1 MDFKTNKPIYQQ
13 IVDFCFSKI
22 LTREWQ
28 AEERVVSVRELSTQL
43 AVNSRTVL
51 KAYEYLQAEDIIYP
65 ERGMGFYLSKDA
77 VKKVM
82 RIQKKEF
89 FENQL
94 ADMFRSM
101 ELLGISIE
109 EITDLKK
116 TVHEEIS
123 KDCIMDY
130 LRTPLRT
137 YDCQS
142 FDTDVRDL
150 FLHAFLTFIGQTRK
164 V

>member
-22 LTREWQ
+22 LTREW
-28 AEERVVSVRELSTQL
+28 VVSVRELSTQL

-51 KAYEYLQAEDIIYP
+51 KAYEYLQTEDIIYP

-89 FENQL
+89 FDNQL

-109 EITDLKK
+109 EITERYNKLKK
-116 TVHEEIS
+116 DGS
-123 KDCIMDY
+123 
-130 LRTPLRT
+130 
-137 YDCQS
+137 
-142 FDTDVRDL
+142 
-150 FLHAFLTFIGQTRK
+150 
-164 V
+164 

>member
-22 LTREWQ
+22 LTREW
-28 AEERVVSVRELSTQL
+28 RVSVRELSTQL

-51 KAYEYLQAEDIIYP
+51 KAYEYLQTEDIIYP

-89 FENQL
+89 FDNQL

-109 EITDLKK
+109 EITERYNKLKK
-116 TVHEEIS
+116 DGS
-123 KDCIMDY
+123 
-130 LRTPLRT
+130 
-137 YDCQS
+137 
-142 FDTDVRDL
+142 
-150 FLHAFLTFIGQTRK
+150 
-164 V
+164 

>member
-1 MDFKTNKPIYQQ
+1 MGIELLPAQRKTTVAYGLQDQQ
-13 IVDFCFSKI
+13 ADIPADCRLLFQQDSHP
-22 LTREWQ
+22 RR

-51 KAYEYLQAEDIIYP
+51 KAYEYLQTEDIIYP

-101 ELLGISIE
+101 ELLSISIE
-109 EITDLKK
+109 EITERYNKLKK
-116 TVHEEIS
+116 DGS
-123 KDCIMDY
+123 
-130 LRTPLRT
+130 
-137 YDCQS
+137 
-142 FDTDVRDL
+142 
-150 FLHAFLTFIGQTRK
+150 
-164 V
+164 

>member
-22 LTREWQ
+22 LTREWR

-51 KAYEYLQAEDIIYP
+51 KAYEYLQAEGIIYP

-94 ADMFRSM
+94 ANMFRSM

-109 EITDLKK
+109 EITERYNKLKK
-116 TVHEEIS
+116 
-123 KDCIMDY
+123 DGMDY

>member
-22 LTREWQ
+22 LTR
-28 AEERVVSVRELSTQL
+28 EERVVSVRELSTQL

-51 KAYEYLQAEDIIYP
+51 KAYEYLQTEGIIYP

-89 FENQL
+89 FDNQL

-109 EITDLKK
+109 EITERYNKLKK
-116 TVHEEIS
+116 DGS
-123 KDCIMDY
+123 
-130 LRTPLRT
+130 
-137 YDCQS
+137 
-142 FDTDVRDL
+142 
-150 FLHAFLTFIGQTRK
+150 
-164 V
+164 

>member
-51 KAYEYLQAEDIIYP
+51 KAYEYLQAEGIIYP
-65 ERGMGFYLSKDA
+65 EREWDSTSQRCGEESDA
-77 VKKVM
+77 NTEERV
-82 RIQKKEF
+82 

-109 EITDLKK
+109 EITERYNKLKK
-116 TVHEEIS
+116 DGS
-123 KDCIMDY
+123 
-130 LRTPLRT
+130 
-137 YDCQS
+137 
-142 FDTDVRDL
+142 
-150 FLHAFLTFIGQTRK
+150 
-164 V
+164 

>member
-22 LTREWQ
+22 LTREWR

-65 ERGMGFYLSKDA
+65 ERGMGFYQAKDA
-77 VKKVM
+77 AKKVM
-82 RIQKKEF
+82 KIQKKEF

-94 ADMFRSM
+94 AEIFRNM
-101 ELLGISIE
+101 ELLDISID
-109 EITDLKK
+109 EIVERYSKLKK
-116 TVHEEIS
+116 NS
-123 KDCIMDY
+123 
-130 LRTPLRT
+130 
-137 YDCQS
+137 S
-142 FDTDVRDL
+142 
-150 FLHAFLTFIGQTRK
+150 
-164 V
+164 

>member
-1 MDFKTNKPIYQQ
+1 MAGRRVRYLMNKN
-13 IVDFCFSKI
+13 
-22 LTREWQ
+22 
-28 AEERVVSVRELSTQL
+28 EEKDRKNISVRELSTQL

-51 KAYEYLQAEDIIYP
+51 KAYEYLQTEDIIYP

-89 FENQL
+89 FDNQL

-109 EITDLKK
+109 EITERYNKLKK
-116 TVHEEIS
+116 DGS
-123 KDCIMDY
+123 
-130 LRTPLRT
+130 
-137 YDCQS
+137 
-142 FDTDVRDL
+142 
-150 FLHAFLTFIGQTRK
+150 
-164 V
+164 

>member
-22 LTREWQ
+22 LTREWR

-43 AVNSRTVL
+43 AVN
-51 KAYEYLQAEDIIYP
+51 P

-101 ELLGISIE
+101 ELLSISIE
-109 EITDLKK
+109 EITERYNKLKK
-116 TVHEEIS
+116 DGS
-123 KDCIMDY
+123 
-130 LRTPLRT
+130 
-137 YDCQS
+137 
-142 FDTDVRDL
+142 
-150 FLHAFLTFIGQTRK
+150 
-164 V
+164 

>member
-51 KAYEYLQAEDIIYP
+51 KAYEYLQAE
-65 ERGMGFYLSKDA
+65 RGMGFYLSKDA

-101 ELLGISIE
+101 ELLSISIE
-109 EITDLKK
+109 EITERYNKLKK
-116 TVHEEIS
+116 DGS
-123 KDCIMDY
+123 
-130 LRTPLRT
+130 
-137 YDCQS
+137 
-142 FDTDVRDL
+142 
-150 FLHAFLTFIGQTRK
+150 
-164 V
+164 

>member
-22 LTREWQ
+22 LTREWRGTKVI
-28 AEERVVSVRELSTQL
+28 RVVSVRELSTQL

-51 KAYEYLQAEDIIYP
+51 KAYEYLQTEDIIYP

-101 ELLGISIE
+101 ELLSISIE
-109 EITDLKK
+109 EITERYNKLKK
-116 TVHEEIS
+116 DGS
-123 KDCIMDY
+123 
-130 LRTPLRT
+130 
-137 YDCQS
+137 
-142 FDTDVRDL
+142 
-150 FLHAFLTFIGQTRK
+150 
-164 V
+164 

>member
-51 KAYEYLQAEDIIYP
+51 KAYEYLQAEGIIYP

-89 FENQL
+89 
-94 ADMFRSM
+94 
-101 ELLGISIE
+101 
-109 EITDLKK
+109 LK
-116 TVHEEIS
+116 TSLPTCSAAWSCSASV
-123 KDCIMDY
+123 
-130 LRTPLRT
+130 
-137 YDCQS
+137 
-142 FDTDVRDL
+142 
-150 FLHAFLTFIGQTRK
+150 
-164 V
+164 